1 MANYTVK
8 SGDTLSGIASK
19 NNTTVANL
27 LSLNPDI
34 TNADL
39 IYVGQVIVVSGAAA
53 PKTKNP
59 TKKKKITLSTDKY

>member
-8 SGDTLSGIASK
+8 IGDTLSGIASK

-34 TNADL
+34 TNANL
-39 IYVGQVIVVSGAAA
+39 IYG
-53 PKTKNP
+53 
-59 TKKKKITLSTDKY
+59 